1 MESKFQKE
9 KTTTIKPIIIVLY
22 TVLIIAGLMGFGALY
37 YNYKKDNE
45 KTYINSPKV
54 GDIYAMELKNGR
66 FSTAR
71 IDKVNKDSIYVTYN
85 DYEIDTSTKI
95 DEIDIDRNYNL
106 SKDVTTLKK
115 IKELFNNGTIYE
127 VTRK

>member
-1 MESKFQKE
+1 
-9 KTTTIKPIIIVLY
+9 
-22 TVLIIAGLMGFGALY
+22 
-37 YNYKKDNE
+37 
-45 KTYINSPKV
+45 V

-85 DYEIDTSTKI
+85 DYEIDNATKI

-115 IKELFNNGTIYE
+115 IQELFNNGTIYE